1 MSINGG
7 PEVFQYIIQPEDSL
21 WELADEFHTTQED
34 IMMVNPG
41 LDPYNLMFNQV
52 INIPGNAVTAQQY
65 RRWRRYRRPYFYR
78 PYRRYRRRFPYYRYR

>member
-34 IMMVNPG
+34 IMNCQADCAPQCMG
-41 LDPYNLMFNQV
+41 DCR
-52 INIPGNAVTAQQY
+52 AQGELTDSECMQQCSQICVDSC
-65 RRWRRYRRPYFYR
+65 RPQ
-78 PYRRYRRRFPYYRYR
+78 